1 MKKLIATALVL
12 SSLIYSG
19 CFFQQKNHEDTRFL
33 MDTIVT
39 ITTTGN
45 EEKVLKEAT
54 DQAFTLFQ
62 TIANQTDPYE
72 EQGPEDLYAINEA
85 AGKGPHRASPYLM
98 DILTQT
104 TPLHNA
110 SLDVTL
116 GPVIQVWNRHRAAKT
131 VPTEQEIK
139 EALAKTGAKKYTL
152 STKDNTLTLA
162 PEARLDLGAV
172 AKGYAVEQTARLLS
186 RNKAVKTAL
195 INAGGNI
202 KVLGTKADGK
212 PWRIGV
218 QDPRDPQKLLGT
230 LSVKDGTAIATSGDY
245 QRYYEVDGK
254 RYHHVLDPATGWP
267 AWHARS
273 VTVVTRNAFW
283 ADYYSTLL
291 FVLPWEKAMDVV
303 EKDTHL
309 EMIYVDAEG
318 TLHVSSGLKD
328 KFTPEK

>member
-39 ITTTGN
+39 ITTTGDQ
-45 EEKVLKEAT
+45 EKALKEAT
-54 DQAFTLFQ
+54 DEAFTLFQ
-62 TIANQTDPYE
+62 TIANQTDPYQ
-72 EQGPEDLYAINEA
+72 EQGPEDLYAVNKA
-85 AGKGPHRASPYLM
+85 AGKGPHKASPYLM
-98 DILTQT
+98 DILAQT

-116 GPVIQVWNRHRAAKT
+116 GPVIRVWNKHREAKT
-131 VPTEQEIK
+131 VPTGDEIK
-139 EALAKTGAKKYTL
+139 QALAKCGAKKYTL
-152 STKDNTLTLA
+152 STVDDTLTLEKDA
-162 PEARLDLGAV
+162 ALDLGAV
-172 AKGYAVEQTARLLS
+172 AKGYAVEQAARLLS
-186 RNKAVKTAL
+186 RDKAVKTAL

-230 LSVKDGTAIATSGDY
+230 LAVGDGTAIATSGDY
-245 QRYYEVDGK
+245 QRYYEVAGK

-267 AWHARS
+267 AWRARS
-273 VTVVTRNAFW
+273 VTVVTRSAFW

-291 FVLPWEKAMDVV
+291 FVLPWEKAMDLV
-303 EKDTHL
+303 EKDPHL

-318 TLHVSSGLKD
+318 ALHVSSGLKER
-328 KFTPEK
+328 FTPEK